1 MILASEDTIKL
12 LYSLDSATVFN
23 AVVESMGGSQGGLEL
38 EGKGGVPLNYMGPE
52 IRSVIPALGKSVGYA
67 VTAELTSNDP
77 DSPSLPWEEHYTAL
91 ENSPNPTIAIIK
103 DVDSNPGRGAC
114 FGDGMAA
121 KYSTLGVSGVIV
133 EGSARDIAGITKVGM
148 PLWATGSVPGHG
160 VLNLISVNK
169 SIVVGSLR
177 IHPGELLIADLDGCT
192 KIPLGVDPNKI
203 ANIAKEIQIRE
214 LEGIKKIL
222 ES

>member
-1 MILASEDTIKL
+1 
-12 LYSLDSATVFN
+12 
-23 AVVESMGGSQGGLEL
+23 MGGSQGGLEL

-52 IRSVIPALGKSVGYA
+52 IRSIIPSLGKSVVYA

-77 DSPSLPWEEHYTAL
+77 DSPCLPWEEHFTAL

-160 VLNLISVNK
+160 VFNLISVNK

-192 KIPLGVDPNKI
+192 KIPLGLDPNKI

>member
-1 MILASEDTIKL
+1 
-12 LYSLDSATVFN
+12 
-23 AVVESMGGSQGGLEL
+23 
-38 EGKGGVPLNYMGPE
+38 
-52 IRSVIPALGKSVGYA
+52 
-67 VTAELTSNDP
+67 
-77 DSPSLPWEEHYTAL
+77 
-91 ENSPNPTIAIIK
+91 
-103 DVDSNPGRGAC
+103 
-114 FGDGMAA
+114 MAA

-160 VLNLISVNK
+160 VFNLISVNK

-192 KIPLGVDPNKI
+192 KIPLGLDPNKI

>member
-192 KIPLGVDPNKI
+192 KIPLEVDPNKI

>member
-160 VLNLISVNK
+160 VFNLISVNK

-192 KIPLGVDPNKI
+192 KIPLGLDPNKI